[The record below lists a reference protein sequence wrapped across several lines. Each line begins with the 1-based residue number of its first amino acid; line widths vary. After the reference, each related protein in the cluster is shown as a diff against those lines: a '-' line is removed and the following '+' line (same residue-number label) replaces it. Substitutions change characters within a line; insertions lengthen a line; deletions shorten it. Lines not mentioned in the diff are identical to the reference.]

1 MEAGNQTWGWSGGH
15 RWPVAADEKLER
27 AMVGGLLLEVFLET
41 PAAPIDPQ
49 LRRRHLRSRLT
60 YSLITHLSGR
70 VTLDRFRH
78 LMHHLEQWFQFYY
91 PLMPPLP
98 APELQQSCQ
107 RGSARPAA
115 AVSPPQDVVRRDL
128 LHEWLANP
136 GGEILPRRPQRKI
149 QPDRLEEFLCR
160 TQSSWFRVKDLAQTF
175 DIDRKTAWEYL
186 QKFHDAGLLVHN
198 RGRSAAVRY
207 RLADRFLKVQVA
219 ALQRQVA
226 QALAGLPRPQ
236 AEQATEWL
244 AATAGEPFWEDG
256 WPPRLGAGHR
266 SEILGSLKA
275 AGVLETLLQSG
286 QNQLL
291 RLQRRWLR
299 PPEESTQE

>member
-1 MEAGNQTWGWSGGH
+1 MEAGEQTRGWSGGY
-15 RWPVAADEKLER
+15 RWPVPADERLER
-27 AMVGGLLLEVFLET
+27 AMVGGLMLEVILEV
-41 PAAPIDPQ
+41 PGLPQ
-49 LRRRHLRSRLT
+49 ESQTRRHFIKSKLT
-60 YSLITHLSGR
+60 YSLVAQLAGR

-98 APELQQSCQ
+98 APEVQQSCQ
-107 RGSARPAA
+107 RGSAWPAA
-115 AVSPPQDVVRRDL
+115 AVSPPQDAVRLNR
-128 LHEWLANP
+128 LHEWLANT

-160 TQSSWFRVKDLAQTF
+160 TQSSWFRVQDLARAF

-186 QKFHDAGLLVHN
+186 QKFQGAGLLVHN

-207 RLADRFLKVQVA
+207 RLADDFLKVRMA
-219 ALQRQVA
+219 AVQQQVA
-226 QALAGLPRPQ
+226 QALAGLPQPQ
-236 AEQATEWL
+236 AEQVTAWL

-256 WPPRLGAGHR
+256 WPPRLGAGRR

-291 RLQRRWLR
+291 RLQGRWLR
-299 PPEESTQE
+299 SPEE

>member
-1 MEAGNQTWGWSGGH
+1 MEAGNQTWGWGGGH
-15 RWPVAADEKLER
+15 RWPFPADEKLER
-27 AMVGGLLLEVFLET
+27 AMVGGLMLEVIMEVPGL
-41 PAAPIDPQ
+41 PQ
-49 LRRRHLRSRLT
+49 ESQTRRHFIKSKLT
-60 YSLITHLSGR
+60 YSLVALLAGR

-98 APELQQSCQ
+98 APELQQFCQ

-115 AVSPPQDVVRRDL
+115 AVTSPHGVVCPDL
-128 LHEWLANP
+128 LHIWLANT
-136 GGEILPRRPQRKI
+136 GGEILPHRPQRKI
-149 QPDRLEEFLCR
+149 QPDRMEEFLLCTR
-160 TQSSWFRVKDLAQTF
+160 GLWFRVKDLARAF

-186 QKFHDAGLLVHN
+186 QKFQDAGLLVHN

-219 ALQRQVA
+219 ALQWQVA

-236 AEQATEWL
+236 AEQVTAWL
-244 AATAGEPFWEDG
+244 TATAGEPFWEDG
-256 WPPRLGAGHR
+256 WPPRLGSGR
-266 SEILGSLKA
+266 REEIVSSLKA
-275 AGVLETLLQSG
+275 AQVLETLLQSG
-286 QNQLL
+286 QNRLL

-299 PPEESTQE
+299 SPEE

>member
-1 MEAGNQTWGWSGGH
+1 MKAGDQTRDWSGGH
-15 RWPVAADEKLER
+15 RWPVPAGEKLER
-27 AMVGGLLLEVFLET
+27 AMVGGLMLEVILEV
-41 PAAPIDPQ
+41 AGLPQ
-49 LRRRHLRSRLT
+49 ESQTRRHFIKSKLT
-60 YSLITHLSGR
+60 YSLVNQLAGR

-115 AVSPPQDVVRRDL
+115 AVSPPQDVVRLDC
-128 LHEWLANP
+128 LHEWLANA
-136 GGEILPRRPQRKI
+136 GGEILPHRPQRKI

-160 TQSSWFRVKDLAQTF
+160 TQSSWFRVKDLARAF

-186 QKFHDAGLLVHN
+186 QKFQGAGLLVHN

-236 AEQATEWL
+236 AEQVTAWL
-244 AATAGEPFWEDG
+244 TATAGEPFWEDG
-256 WPPRLGAGHR
+256 WPPRWGSGR
-266 SEILGSLKA
+266 REEIVSSLKA
-275 AGVLETLLQSG
+275 AQVLETLLQSG
-286 QNQLL
+286 QNRLL

-299 PPEESTQE
+299 SPEE

>member
-1 MEAGNQTWGWSGGH
+1 MEAGNQTWGWGGGH
-15 RWPVAADEKLER
+15 RWPVPADENLER
-27 AMVGGLLLEVFLET
+27 AMVGGLMLEVILEV
-41 PAAPIDPQ
+41 PGLPQ
-49 LRRRHLRSRLT
+49 ESQTRRHFIKSKLT
-60 YSLITHLSGR
+60 YSLVAQLAGR

-98 APELQQSCQ
+98 APEVQQSCQ
-107 RGSARPAA
+107 RGSAWPAA
-115 AVSPPQDVVRRDL
+115 AVSPPQDAVRLNR
-128 LHEWLANP
+128 LHEWLANT

-160 TQSSWFRVKDLAQTF
+160 TQSSWFRVQDLARAF

-186 QKFHDAGLLVHN
+186 QKFQGAGLLVHN

-207 RLADRFLKVQVA
+207 RLADDFLKVRMA
-219 ALQRQVA
+219 AVQQQVA
-226 QALAGLPRPQ
+226 QALAGLPQPQ
-236 AEQATEWL
+236 AEQVTAWL

-256 WPPRLGAGHR
+256 WPPRLGAGRR

-291 RLQRRWLR
+291 RLQGRWLR
-299 PPEESTQE
+299 SPEE